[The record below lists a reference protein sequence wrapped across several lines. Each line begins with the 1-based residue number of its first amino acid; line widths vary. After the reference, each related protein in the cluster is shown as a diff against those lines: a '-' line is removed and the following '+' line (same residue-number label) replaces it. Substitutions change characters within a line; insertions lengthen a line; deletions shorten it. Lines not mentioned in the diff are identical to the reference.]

1 MLKLLRMSQLQQRL
15 PTNKR
20 RAVVTSFDAN
30 YFEYSTVLA
39 RTLADN
45 FKPESGER
53 LELIC
58 LVPLDLAARE
68 EEYIRTVDRHEKLE
82 IQFRSSTSYEELVA
96 TGRYNFDRIPHITSN
111 AMQRIF
117 IASTLHEYDDVIYI
131 DPDCMITRDIRP
143 ALEYPLVN
151 KFLAT
156 VESDG
161 SSLTV
166 FNDPD
171 RAYFGN
177 GVFITSLE
185 YWRAARIE
193 DQMLSYLTSDEY
205 ESTACIEQDL
215 MNRFLFDVWSPL
227 PVSFNYRW
235 EFVELGGPFRG
246 SFPLIF
252 HFIGSYKP
260 WINYSDLTSFESAW
274 REEFLKIYP
283 AATFNGPS
291 EGSNDLSAFEE
302 SWRQKTEYLFPELS
316 LILKEHKLHE

>member
-1 MLKLLRMSQLQQRL
+1 M
-15 PTNKR
+15 NKR
-20 RAVVTSFDAN
+20 RAVVTSFDGN
-30 YFEYSTVLA
+30 YFNYSMVLA

-45 FKPESGER
+45 YNGGER

-58 LVPLDLAARE
+58 LVPLDLAARID
-68 EEYIRTVDRHEKLE
+68 EYIATVDRREKLE
-82 IQFRSSTSYEELVA
+82 ISFRTSTSYEELA
-96 TGRYNFDRIPHITSN
+96 ASGLYNFDQIPHITVN

-117 IASTLHEYDDVIYI
+117 MASTLNEYDDVLYI
-131 DPDCMITRDIRP
+131 DPDCMITRDISP
-143 ALEYPLVN
+143 ALNYPLVN

-166 FNDPD
+166 FDDPD

-193 DQMLSYLTSDEY
+193 EQMLSYLTSDEY
-205 ESTACIEQDL
+205 VETACIEQDL
-215 MNRFLFDVWSPL
+215 MNRFLFDVFSPL

-235 EFVELGGPFRG
+235 EFVELGGPYRG
-246 SFPLIF
+246 SFPMIF

-260 WINYSDLTSFESAW
+260 WYNYSDLTSFEAAW
-274 REEFLKIYP
+274 RKIYLELQP
-283 AATFNGPS
+283 GATFNEPP
-291 EGSNDLSAFEE
+291 EGNGDLSAFEE
-302 SWRQKTEYLFPELS
+302 SWRKKTQELFPELG
-316 LILKEHKLHE
+316 LILKEHKLHD

>member
-1 MLKLLRMSQLQQRL
+1 M
-15 PTNKR
+15 
-20 RAVVTSFDAN
+20 
-30 YFEYSTVLA
+30 VLA

-45 FKPESGER
+45 FKLEGGER

-68 EEYIRTVDRHEKLE
+68 EEYIAKVNRQDKLN
-82 IQFRSSTSYEELVA
+82 IIFRSSTSYEQLVA
-96 TGRYNFDRIPHITSN
+96 SGRYNFDQIPHITSN

-117 IASTLHEYDDVIYI
+117 MATTLHEYDDVLYI
-131 DPDCMITRDIRP
+131 DPDCMITRDIGP
-143 ALEYPLVN
+143 ALRYPLVN

-166 FNDPD
+166 FDDPD

-193 DQMLSYLTSDEY
+193 EQMLSYLTSDEY
-205 ESTACIEQDL
+205 KETACIEQDL
-215 MNRFLFDVWSPL
+215 MNRFLFDVFSPL

-235 EFVELGGPFRG
+235 EFVDLGGPFRG

-260 WINYSDLTSFESAW
+260 WIQYGDTTSFEAAW
-274 REEFLKIYP
+274 RKCYLELFP
-283 AATFNGPS
+283 DATFNEPA
-291 EGSNDLSAFEE
+291 EGSNDLTAFEE
-302 SWRQKTEYLFPELS
+302 SWRRKTKELFPELS

>member
-1 MLKLLRMSQLQQRL
+1 M
-15 PTNKR
+15 N
-20 RAVVTSFDAN
+20 RAIVTSFDGN
-30 YFEYSTVLA
+30 YFQYSMVLA
-39 RTLADN
+39 RSLADN
-45 FKPESGER
+45 YNGGER

-68 EEYIRTVDRHEKLE
+68 EEYVSKVDRREKLR
-82 IQFRSSTSYEELVA
+82 IQFRSSTSYEQLVA
-96 TGRYNFDRIPHITSN
+96 SGRYNFDKIPHITSN

-117 IASTLHEYDDVIYI
+117 MAATLHEYDDVLYI

-166 FNDPD
+166 FDDPD

-193 DQMLSYLTSDEY
+193 EKMLQFLTDPSYE
-205 ESTACIEQDL
+205 ETACIEQDL

-260 WINYSDLTSFESAW
+260 WIQYGNTTSFEAAW
-274 REEFLKIYP
+274 RKIYLDMFP
-283 AATFNGPS
+283 DATFNGPTP
-291 EGSNDLSAFEE
+291 GSNDLSAFEE
-302 SWRQKTEYLFPELS
+302 SWRKKTQQLFPELG
-316 LILKEHKLHE
+316 LILKEHNLHD

>member
-1 MLKLLRMSQLQQRL
+1 MSRDKRLQQKL

-20 RAVVTSFDAN
+20 RAVVTSFDGN
-30 YFEYSTVLA
+30 YFQYSMVLA
-39 RTLADN
+39 RSLADN
-45 FKPESGER
+45 YNGGER
-53 LELIC
+53 LDFIC
-58 LVPLDLAARE
+58 LVPLDLTARE
-68 EEYIRTVDRHEKLE
+68 EEYISKVDRDEKLR
-82 IQFRSSTSYEELVA
+82 IQFRSSTSYERLVGG
-96 TGRYNFDRIPHITSN
+96 GRYNFDRVPHITAN

-117 IASTLHEYDDVIYI
+117 MATTLNEYDDVIYI

-166 FNDPD
+166 FDDPD

-193 DQMLSYLTSDEY
+193 EQMLSYLTSDGY
-205 ESTACIEQDL
+205 EETACIEQDL
-215 MNRFLFDVWSPL
+215 MNRFLFDVFSPL

-252 HFIGSYKP
+252 HFLGSYKP
-260 WINYSDLTSFESAW
+260 WINYSDLTSFEAAW
-274 REEFLKIYP
+274 RKIYLELFP
-283 AATFNGPS
+283 DATFNEQTPTD
-291 EGSNDLSAFEE
+291 NDLSAFEE
-302 SWRQKTEYLFPELS
+302 SWRQKTEELFPELH
-316 LILKEHKLHE
+316 LILKEHKLHG

>member
-1 MLKLLRMSQLQQRL
+1 MSKSSQLKQRL
-15 PTNKR
+15 QTNKR
-20 RAVVTSFDAN
+20 RAVVTSFDGN
-30 YFEYSTVLA
+30 YFNYSMVLA
-39 RTLADN
+39 RSLADN
-45 FKPESGER
+45 YNGGER
-53 LELIC
+53 LEFIC

-68 EEYIRTVDRHEKLE
+68 EEYIATVDRRDKLQ
-82 IQFRSSTSYEELVA
+82 ISFRTSNGYEELVA
-96 TGRYNFDRIPHITSN
+96 GGRYNFERIPHITSN

-117 IASTLHEYDDVIYI
+117 MATTLHEYDDVLYI
-131 DPDCMITRDIRP
+131 DPDCMITRNIRP

-166 FNDPD
+166 FDDPD

-177 GVFITSLE
+177 GVFITSLS
-185 YWRAARIE
+185 YWREACIE
-193 DQMLSYLTSDEY
+193 EQMLSYLTSDEY
-205 ESTACIEQDL
+205 QPTACIEQDL
-215 MNRFLFDVWSPL
+215 MNRFLFDVFSPL

-260 WINYSDLTSFESAW
+260 WITYGDMTSFEAAW
-274 REEFLKIYP
+274 RESYLELFP
-283 AATFNGPS
+283 DATFNGPTP
-291 EGSNDLSAFEE
+291 GSNDLSAFEE
-302 SWRQKTEYLFPELS
+302 SWRQKTQELFPELG
-316 LILKEHKLHE
+316 LILKEHKLHEQ

>member
-1 MLKLLRMSQLQQRL
+1 MS
-15 PTNKR
+15 

-30 YFEYSTVLA
+30 YFQYSMVLA

-53 LELIC
+53 LQLFC

-68 EEYIRTVDRHEKLE
+68 EEYIKTVDRNEKLE
-82 IQFRSSTSYEELVA
+82 IQFRTSTSYEELVVS
-96 TGRYNFDRIPHITSN
+96 GRYNFDKIPHITAN

-117 IASTLHEYDDVIYI
+117 MASTLHDCDDVIYI
-131 DPDCMITRDIRP
+131 DPDCMITRGIRP
-143 ALEYPLVN
+143 ALNYPLVN

-166 FNDPD
+166 FDDPD

-193 DQMLSYLTSDEY
+193 EQILSYAANNEL
-205 ESTACIEQDL
+205 TACIEQDL

-235 EFVELGGPFRG
+235 DFVELGGPFRG
-246 SFPLIF
+246 SFPLIY

-260 WINYSDLTSFESAW
+260 WLNYSDITSFETAW
-274 REEFLKIYP
+274 RECYLGIFPNAKFE
-283 AATFNGPS
+283 GP
-291 EGSNDLSAFEE
+291 EPGTTDLSSFEE
-302 SWRQKTEYLFPELS
+302 AWRLKTQELFPELD
-316 LILKEHKLHE
+316 LILKEHNLHGK

>member
-1 MLKLLRMSQLQQRL
+1 MS
-15 PTNKR
+15 

-30 YFEYSTVLA
+30 YFEYSMVLA

-45 FKPESGER
+45 YKPESGER
-53 LELIC
+53 LRFVC

-82 IQFRSSTSYEELVA
+82 IQFRTSTSYEELIVN
-96 TGRYNFDRIPHITSN
+96 GRYNFDQIPHITAN
-111 AMQRIF
+111 AMQRVF
-117 IASTLHEYDDVIYI
+117 MATTLHDCDDVIYI

-161 SSLTV
+161 SSLIV
-166 FNDPD
+166 FDDPD

-193 DQMLSYLTSDEY
+193 DQILSYLTSDEY
-205 ESTACIEQDL
+205 EETACIEQDL

-227 PVSFNYRW
+227 PVTFNYRW

-252 HFIGSYKP
+252 HFVGSYKP
-260 WINYSDLTSFESAW
+260 WITYGNLTSFEAAW
-274 REEFLKIYP
+274 REYYLQIFPNAKFKEP
-283 AATFNGPS
+283 AP
-291 EGSNDLSAFEE
+291 GSNDLSAFEKA
-302 SWRQKTEYLFPELS
+302 WRHKTQELFPELD

>member
-1 MLKLLRMSQLQQRL
+1 M
-15 PTNKR
+15 N
-20 RAVVTSFDAN
+20 RAIVTSFDAN
-30 YFEYSTVLA
+30 YFQYSTVLA
-39 RTLADN
+39 RTVADN
-45 FKPESGER
+45 YSGVLP
-53 LELIC
+53 LEFIC
-58 LVPLDLAARE
+58 LVPLDLVHRE
-68 EEYIRTVDRHEKLE
+68 REYIELVNREDKLQISFRT
-82 IQFRSSTSYEELVA
+82 SNGYEELVSG
-96 TGRYNFDRIPHITSN
+96 GRYNFERIPHITSN

-117 IASTLHEYDDVIYI
+117 LASTLHEHDEVLYI
-131 DPDCMITRDIRP
+131 DPDCMIVRDIRP

-161 SSLTV
+161 SSLIV
-166 FNDPD
+166 FDDPD

-205 ESTACIEQDL
+205 VETACIEQDL

-227 PVSFNYRW
+227 PPSFNYRW

-246 SFPLIF
+246 SFPMIF

-260 WINYSDLTSFESAW
+260 WINYSNLTSFEAAW
-274 REEFLKIYP
+274 RKCYLELFP
-283 AATFNGPS
+283 DATFN
-291 EGSNDLSAFEE
+291 EQTTGSNDLSAFEE
-302 SWRQKTEYLFPELS
+302 SWRTKTRELFPQLD
-316 LILKEHKLHE
+316 LILKEHKLHD

>member
-1 MLKLLRMSQLQQRL
+1 M
-15 PTNKR
+15 N
-20 RAVVTSFDAN
+20 RAIVTSFDAN
-30 YFEYSTVLA
+30 YFTYSMVLA

-45 FKPESGER
+45 YKGGER
-53 LELIC
+53 LEFIC

-68 EEYIRTVDRHEKLE
+68 EEYIQTVDRDEKLR
-82 IQFRSSTSYEELVA
+82 ISFRTSTSYERLVA
-96 TGRYNFDRIPHITSN
+96 SGQYTFDKIPHITQN

-117 IASTLHEYDDVIYI
+117 MSTTLHEYDDVIYI
-131 DPDCMITRDIRP
+131 DPDCMITRDVDP
-143 ALEYPLVN
+143 LLNYPLVN

-161 SSLTV
+161 SSLIV
-166 FNDPD
+166 FDDPD

-205 ESTACIEQDL
+205 VETACIEQDL
-215 MNRFLFDVWSPL
+215 MNRFLFDVFSPL

-260 WINYSDLTSFESAW
+260 WITYGDMTSFEAAW
-274 REEFLKIYP
+274 RKCYLELFP
-283 AATFNGPS
+283 DATFNGPAA
-291 EGSNDLSAFEE
+291 GSNDLSAFETA
-302 SWRQKTEYLFPELS
+302 WRKKTNELFPQLG
-316 LILKEHKLHE
+316 LILKEHKLHA